1 LANQAIFWQRLADG
15 LERHG
20 SAVLMIVAGSEGSSP
35 GKAGA
40 KMAVLANGE
49 CFGTV
54 GGGAVEHGLVEKARS
69 LLAQGSFQP
78 YLSRQR
84 HNLLGTEGQAT
95 GMLCG
100 GEQTVL
106 LYSCRASDSAVCHLA
121 GNIQGVLT
129 LSPEGMAFDPA
140 RTLPGQS
147 FLQTASSWHY
157 EENVGLRRQAY
168 LIGGGH
174 VSLVLSKILA
184 TLDFEIT
191 VIDERDNLDTLKH
204 NADAHHKKIMPYRF
218 ISDAIPEGNQ
228 VFVFIMTH
236 SHKTDEKVAERLAG
250 KKVRY
255 LGLLGSRN
263 KIAQIK
269 SNLGAKLPAETLQRI
284 RGPIGLP
291 INSHTPEEIA
301 VSIAAELIQI
311 VNGGDSQGM
320 GK

>member
-1 LANQAIFWQRLADG
+1 MVNQQIFWQRLADG

-20 SAVLMIVAGSEGSSP
+20 SAVLMIVVGSEGSSP
-35 GKAGA
+35 GKTGA
-40 KMAVLANGE
+40 KMAVLTNGE
-49 CFGTV
+49 CFGTI
-54 GGGAVEHGLVEKARS
+54 GGGAVEHNLVRMARS

-84 HNLLGTEGQAT
+84 HNLLGTEGQST

-106 LYSCRASDSAVCHLA
+106 LYGCQASDSAVCHLA
-121 GNIQGVLT
+121 GNIQGVLM
-129 LSPEGMAFDPA
+129 LSPDGMAFDPA
-140 RTLPGQS
+140 RTLSGQG
-147 FLQTASSWHY
+147 FRQTGSDWRY
-157 EENVGLRRQAY
+157 EENVGLCKQAY

-174 VSLVLSKILA
+174 VSLALSKILVR
-184 TLDFEIT
+184 LDFEIT
-191 VIDERDNLDTLKH
+191 VIDERDNLDTLKR
-204 NADAHHKKIMPYRF
+204 NADAHHKKIVPYRY
-218 ISDAIPEGNQ
+218 ISDAIPEGSQ

-269 SNLGAKLPAETLQRI
+269 ANLGAKLPAETLQRI

-291 INSHTPEEIA
+291 IKSHTPEEIA

-311 VNGGDSQGM
+311 VNGGDSEG
-320 GK
+320 GSK